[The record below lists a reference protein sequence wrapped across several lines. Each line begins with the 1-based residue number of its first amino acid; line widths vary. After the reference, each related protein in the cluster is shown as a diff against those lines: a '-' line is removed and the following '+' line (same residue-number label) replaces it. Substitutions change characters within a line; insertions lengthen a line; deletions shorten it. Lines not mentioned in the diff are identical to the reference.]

1 MEGYRAALESPS
13 VSVAVG
19 VHRKLVFSAACGYAD
34 IETRTLATT
43 ETVYAIGSVSKP
55 ITAALT
61 VALWEDGV
69 LNLDM
74 NVREYVPDPDRIEA
88 LARANPAAA
97 SGAALEEAATFQP
110 VAPARRLAQL
120 AALLAED
127 GGCDIGQLAARCG
140 VTAKH
145 ASRACKRWFGEPPVR
160 LRQEGRPRRAIALL
174 LDGASPV
181 EAALDARFS
190 DQPHL
195 TRLLKQATGFT
206 PARLVRS

>member
-1 MEGYRAALESPS
+1 VLLTSLVLIAGVFVAIGILQQPIDGPGPAANDNMRIYDPAFTEPTTRVGDAMEGYR
-13 VSVAVG
+13 
-19 VHRKLVFSAACGYAD
+19 
-34 IETRTLATT
+34 
-43 ETVYAIGSVSKP
+43 
-55 ITAALT
+55 
-61 VALWEDGV
+61 
-69 LNLDM
+69 
-74 NVREYVPDPDRIEA
+74 
-88 LARANPAAA
+88 
-97 SGAALEEAATFQP
+97 AALEEAATFQP
-110 VAPARRLAQL
+110 VAPARWLAQL

-181 EAALDARFS
+181 EAALDAGFS

-195 TRLLKQATGFT
+195 ARLLKQATGFT